1 MVGLTSFQYTDQSL
15 KLEATAATERFQS
28 LGIEFQGIFIRHY
41 RSYWET
47 STVIVGLTS
56 VLYNML
62 EIDTSN
68 LVEHLMKMKA
78 TWWNRLDN

>member
-1 MVGLTSFQYTDQSL
+1 MSRNIHNSG
-15 KLEATAATERFQS
+15 ATGAT
-28 LGIEFQGIFIRHY
+28 GNPP
-41 RSYWET
+41 
-47 STVIVGLTS
+47 TVIVDLTS